1 MAKRKACPMLMDA
14 KYIRRRRMA
23 ITVVIGLI
31 AFIVMLLYPKLDS
44 AAESVCVTQ
53 LDNKSQWAVQWS
65 KERGQYPYE

>member
-1 MAKRKACPMLMDA
+1 MYRHP
-14 KYIRRRRMA
+14 KYVRRRKVALFTLMGLVA
-23 ITVVIGLI
+23 VITFFATLAG
-31 AFIVMLLYPKLDS
+31 DR